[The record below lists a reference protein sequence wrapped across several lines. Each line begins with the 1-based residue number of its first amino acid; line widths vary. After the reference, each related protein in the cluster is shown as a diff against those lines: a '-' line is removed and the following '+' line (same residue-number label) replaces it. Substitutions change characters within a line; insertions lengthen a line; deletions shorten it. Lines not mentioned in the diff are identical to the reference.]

1 MTCESICVF
10 PPSEKAGDP
19 DHGSLSQGRVGAP
32 EGGVHAGGGAG
43 QRLLRRRLQ
52 WTLEKPHQSRH
63 QDAQER

>member
-52 WTLEKPHQSRH
+52 WPLEKPHQSGH